1 MTREESIKFWEKL
14 ARGKGV
20 WGGGANLALMIRDTG
35 RKKIGYNS

>member
-20 WGGGANLALMIRDTG
+20 WGGGGKFVTKYKLKT
-35 RKKIGYNS
+35 